1 MAMVVKNNLMAVRTL
16 NQLNQ
21 NNSELN
27 KRLAKVSSGMK
38 ITSAG
43 DDASGY
49 SISERMREQIRS
61 LNQDVQNVQ
70 NGSAMIKIALG
81 GVEDIINVLRAMK
94 EKAINAA
101 NDSNSE
107 DDRRTIQK
115 ELTQMTA
122 TINDMAL
129 DARYNGKR
137 LIDGSYDP
145 KIKYADAST
154 SALQVAKA
162 MMSSLNE
169 TTLSGTAALDA
180 AINSASNGKF
190 ATTDALVNKFMS
202 DLESSSSYTDFLET
216 YCGIILGNEDTGAI
230 TGSDAGGDTVKTAKS
245 IVPEQVDVSSWG
257 IPTAGS
263 STTIDGLTI
272 KWPTEGATTGT
283 LTNAEKHILAGLN
296 SDWIK
301 QSLNLVKESY
311 GIDFNSDGATV
322 KDINV
327 EFYDSDK
334 FTDKY
339 HPANALAFV
348 KNLSPGG
355 KATQLDLVI
364 NMKYYNDIKT
374 NSEDGESS
382 KTSVY
387 LDRTLAHEFTH
398 AVMAANINNFNDL
411 PLYLIE
417 GTAEL
422 VHGID
427 DVRPDIMNALLGTRK
442 SDLEKILNGELDGT
456 TGKEYTNAQ
465 DPYAAG
471 YMLLRYLGKQ
481 GQSPTGT
488 KYVESMRYAPLVIQ
502 DGTQAGQ
509 HNNFYIKDM
518 QTKSLTAGEIFNSD
532 GELINEND
540 KARYEALNNDA
551 DKQAAW
557 LETLNAAKNMT
568 IDDISLLTVKDA
580 NIAIRVIDGALE
592 YALDNATT
600 IGAYLQRLESTE
612 TNLVTSHENVTASE
626 STIRDADM
634 AKEMTAYTKANVLS
648 QAAQSMLAQANQSA
662 TNVLSLLR

>member
-1 MAMVVKNNLMAVRTL
+1 MAMVVKNNLMAMRTL

-21 NNSELN
+21 NNSELS

-61 LNQDVQNVQ
+61 LSQDERNVQ
-70 NGSAMIKIALG
+70 NGSAMLKIASG

-101 NDSNSE
+101 NDSNSAE
-107 DDRRTIQK
+107 DRRIIQK
-115 ELTQMTA
+115 ELTEMTA

-137 LIDGSYDP
+137 LIDGRYDP
-145 KIKYADAST
+145 KIKYADIST
-154 SALQVAKA
+154 TAVEVAQS
-162 MMSSLNE
+162 MMTSLNE
-169 TTLSGTAALDA
+169 TTLSGTDALDA

-190 ATTDALVNKFMS
+190 STTNALVNQFMS
-202 DLESSSSYTDFLET
+202 DLDTSSSYTDFLET
-216 YCGIILGNEDTGAI
+216 YCGIILNNEDTGAI
-230 TGSDAGGDTVKTAKS
+230 TGSDAGGDTVKTAES
-245 IVPEQVDVSSWG
+245 IVPEQVAVTSWG
-257 IPTAGS
+257 LPTS
-263 STTIDGLTI
+263 DTTIDGLTI
-272 KWPTEGATTGT
+272 HWPSTDA
-283 LTNAEKHILAGLN
+283 LTPAEEHILKGLN
-296 SDWIK
+296 SDWIE
-301 QSLNLVKESY
+301 QSLKLVKESY
-311 GIDFNSDGATV
+311 GIDFNEDGATV
-322 KDINV
+322 KDITVTFENDSNNNRLAAV
-327 EFYDSDK
+327 GHSYDS
-334 FTDKY
+334 
-339 HPANALAFV
+339 N
-348 KNLSPGG
+348 G
-355 KATQLDLVI
+355 KATSLTLIV
-364 NMKYYNDIKT
+364 NMHYYNNINT
-374 NSEDGESS
+374 SSEDGASTS
-382 KTSVY
+382 TSVY

-398 AVMAANINNFNDL
+398 AVMAANINNFNAL
-411 PLYLIE
+411 PKYLKE

-427 DVRPDIMNALLGTRK
+427 DLRLGVMQNLLTTNKSTLEDILTGT
-442 SDLEKILNGELDGT
+442 IDGDS
-456 TGKEYTNAQ
+456 E

-471 YMLLRYLGKQ
+471 YMFLRYLAKQ
-481 GQSPTGT
+481 GQTPTGT
-488 KYVESMRYAPLVIQ
+488 IAVESMRELPLVIH

-509 HNNFYIKDM
+509 RNNFYIKDM
-518 QTKSLTAGEIFNSD
+518 KTNALTAGEIFNSN

-540 KARYEALNNDA
+540 KARYEALNYDA

-557 LETLNAAKNMT
+557 LETLRAAENMT

-600 IGAYLQRLESTE
+600 IGAYLKRLETAES
-612 TNLVTSHENVTASE
+612 NIVTTHENVTSSE

-634 AKEMTAYTKANVLS
+634 AREMTAYTKANVLS

-662 TNVLSLLR
+662 ANVLSLLR

>member
-16 NQLNQ
+16 NQMNQ

-43 DDASGY
+43 DDAAGY

-70 NGSAMIKIALG
+70 NGAAMIKIASG

-101 NDSNSE
+101 NDSNSSE
-107 DDRRTIQK
+107 DRRTIQK

-154 SALQVAKA
+154 SALQVAKS

-230 TGSDAGGDTVKTAKS
+230 TGSDAGGDTVKTKYS
-245 IVPEQVDVSSWG
+245 IVPEQVAVTSWG
-257 IPTAGS
+257 VPTAGS
-263 STTIDGLTI
+263 TTTIDGLTI
-272 KWPTEGATTGT
+272 HWPNTGASGT
-283 LTNAEKHILAGLN
+283 LTAKENHILAGLN
-296 SDWIK
+296 SDWIE
-301 QSLNLVKESY
+301 QSLKLVKESY
-311 GIDFNSDGATV
+311 GIDFNEDGATV
-322 KDINV
+322 KDITV
-327 EFYDSDK
+327 EFENNSTNNRLAAVGHSYDS
-334 FTDKY
+334 
-339 HPANALAFV
+339 N
-348 KNLSPGG
+348 G
-355 KATQLDLVI
+355 KATSLTLIV
-364 NMKYYNDIKT
+364 NMHYYNDIDT
-374 NSEDGESS
+374 TSEDGELLKSSS
-382 KTSVY
+382 KYYEAGY
-387 LDRTLAHEFTH
+387 LDRTIAHEFTH
-398 AVMAANINNFNDL
+398 AVMAANINNFSTL
-411 PLYLIE
+411 PKYLKE

-427 DVRPDIMNALLGTRK
+427 DLRPSVMNALLTTRK
-442 SDLEKILNGELDGT
+442 NDLEKIFNGELDGT
-456 TGKEYTNAQ
+456 TGKEYTSPE

-518 QTKSLTAGEIFNSD
+518 QTKSLTAGEIFNSY

-540 KARYEALNNDA
+540 KARYEALNYDA

-557 LETLNAAKNMT
+557 LETLQEAENMT

>member
-1 MAMVVKNNLMAVRTL
+1 M
-16 NQLNQ
+16 
-21 NNSELN
+21 
-27 KRLAKVSSGMK
+27 
-38 ITSAG
+38 SA
-43 DDASGY
+43 
-49 SISERMREQIRS
+49 
-61 LNQDVQNVQ
+61 
-70 NGSAMIKIALG
+70 
-81 GVEDIINVLRAMK
+81 
-94 EKAINAA
+94 
-101 NDSNSE
+101 
-107 DDRRTIQK
+107 
-115 ELTQMTA
+115 
-122 TINDMAL
+122 
-129 DARYNGKR
+129 
-137 LIDGSYDP
+137 
-145 KIKYADAST
+145 
-154 SALQVAKA
+154 
-162 MMSSLNE
+162 
-169 TTLSGTAALDA
+169 
-180 AINSASNGKF
+180 
-190 ATTDALVNKFMS
+190 
-202 DLESSSSYTDFLET
+202 
-216 YCGIILGNEDTGAI
+216 
-230 TGSDAGGDTVKTAKS
+230 
-245 IVPEQVDVSSWG
+245 
-257 IPTAGS
+257 
-263 STTIDGLTI
+263 
-272 KWPTEGATTGT
+272 
-283 LTNAEKHILAGLN
+283 AEKHILAGLN
-296 SDWIK
+296 SDWIE
-301 QSLNLVKESY
+301 QSLKLVKESY
-311 GIDFNSDGATV
+311 GIDFNTDGATV
-322 KDINV
+322 KEIDVAFENN
-327 EFYDSDK
+327 S
-334 FTDKY
+334 T
-339 HPANALAFV
+339 NGWLAYV
-348 KNLSPGG
+348 SSSSSYLKL
-355 KATQLDLVI
+355 TV
-364 NMKYYNDIKT
+364 NMYYYNDIDT
-374 NSEDGESS
+374 NSEDGELLTTSS
-382 KTSVY
+382 NYYKAGY
-387 LDRTLAHEFTH
+387 LDRTIAHEFTH
-398 AVMAANINNFNDL
+398 AVMAANINNFSTL
-411 PLYLIE
+411 PKYLKE

-427 DVRPDIMNALLGTRK
+427 DERPGVMIDLLTTRK
-442 SDLEKILNGELDGT
+442 NDLET
-456 TGKEYTNAQ
+456 TFANTDTTNSQ

>member
-1 MAMVVKNNLMAVRTL
+1 
-16 NQLNQ
+16 
-21 NNSELN
+21 
-27 KRLAKVSSGMK
+27 
-38 ITSAG
+38 
-43 DDASGY
+43 
-49 SISERMREQIRS
+49 
-61 LNQDVQNVQ
+61 VQNVQ
-70 NGSAMIKIALG
+70 NGAAMIKIASG

-101 NDSNSE
+101 NDSNSSE
-107 DDRRTIQK
+107 DRRTIQK

-154 SALQVAKA
+154 SALQVAKS

-230 TGSDAGGDTVKTAKS
+230 TGSDAGGDTVKTKYS
-245 IVPEQVDVSSWG
+245 IVPEQVAVTSWG
-257 IPTAGS
+257 VPTAGS
-263 STTIDGLTI
+263 TTTIDGLTI
-272 KWPTEGATTGT
+272 HWPNTGASGT
-283 LTNAEKHILAGLN
+283 LTAKENHILAGLN
-296 SDWIK
+296 SDWIE
-301 QSLNLVKESY
+301 QSLKLVKESY
-311 GIDFNSDGATV
+311 GIDFNEDGATV
-322 KDINV
+322 KDITV
-327 EFYDSDK
+327 EFENNSTNNRLAAVGHSYDS
-334 FTDKY
+334 
-339 HPANALAFV
+339 N
-348 KNLSPGG
+348 G
-355 KATQLDLVI
+355 KATSLTLIV
-364 NMKYYNDIKT
+364 NMHYYNDIDT
-374 NSEDGESS
+374 TSEDGDLLATSS
-382 KTSVY
+382 MYGRASY
-387 LDRTLAHEFTH
+387 LDRTIAHEFTH
-398 AVMAANINNFNDL
+398 ALMAANINNFHSL
-411 PLYLIE
+411 PLYIKE

-427 DVRPDIMNALLGTRK
+427 DERPRAMQTLLENP
-442 SDLEKILNGELDGT
+442 SDLENIFLTGGT
-456 TGKEYTNAQ
+456 TSDGEK
-465 DPYAAG
+465 PYAAG

-557 LETLNAAKNMT
+557 LETLHAAENMT

>member
-1 MAMVVKNNLMAVRTL
+1 
-16 NQLNQ
+16 
-21 NNSELN
+21 
-27 KRLAKVSSGMK
+27 
-38 ITSAG
+38 
-43 DDASGY
+43 
-49 SISERMREQIRS
+49 
-61 LNQDVQNVQ
+61 
-70 NGSAMIKIALG
+70 
-81 GVEDIINVLRAMK
+81 
-94 EKAINAA
+94 
-101 NDSNSE
+101 
-107 DDRRTIQK
+107 
-115 ELTQMTA
+115 
-122 TINDMAL
+122 
-129 DARYNGKR
+129 
-137 LIDGSYDP
+137 
-145 KIKYADAST
+145 
-154 SALQVAKA
+154 
-162 MMSSLNE
+162 
-169 TTLSGTAALDA
+169 
-180 AINSASNGKF
+180 
-190 ATTDALVNKFMS
+190 
-202 DLESSSSYTDFLET
+202 
-216 YCGIILGNEDTGAI
+216 
-230 TGSDAGGDTVKTAKS
+230 
-245 IVPEQVDVSSWG
+245 
-257 IPTAGS
+257 
-263 STTIDGLTI
+263 
-272 KWPTEGATTGT
+272 
-283 LTNAEKHILAGLN
+283 
-296 SDWIK
+296 
-301 QSLNLVKESY
+301 
-311 GIDFNSDGATV
+311 
-322 KDINV
+322 
-327 EFYDSDK
+327 
-334 FTDKY
+334 
-339 HPANALAFV
+339 
-348 KNLSPGG
+348 
-355 KATQLDLVI
+355 
-364 NMKYYNDIKT
+364 
-374 NSEDGESS
+374 
-382 KTSVY
+382 
-387 LDRTLAHEFTH
+387 
-398 AVMAANINNFNDL
+398 MAANINNFSTL
-411 PLYLIE
+411 PKYLKE

-427 DVRPDIMNALLGTRK
+427 DFRPGVMIDLLTTRK
-442 SDLEKILNGELDGT
+442 ADLET
-456 TGKEYTNAQ
+456 TFANTDTTNSQ

>member
-16 NQLNQ
+16 NQMNQ

-43 DDASGY
+43 DDAAGY

-70 NGSAMIKIALG
+70 NGAAMIKIASG

-101 NDSNSE
+101 NDSNSSE
-107 DDRRTIQK
+107 DRRTIQK

-190 ATTDALVNKFMS
+190 ATTDALINKFMS

-245 IVPEQVDVSSWG
+245 IVPEQVAVSSWG
-257 IPTAGS
+257 IPIAGS
-263 STTIDGLTI
+263 STTIDGLTV
-272 KWPTEGATTGT
+272 KWPTTGSNGDLSPT
-283 LTNAEKHILAGLN
+283 EKHILAGLN
-296 SDWIK
+296 SDWIE
-301 QSLNLVKESY
+301 QSLKLVKESY

-322 KDINV
+322 NEIDVAFENN
-327 EFYDSDK
+327 S
-334 FTDKY
+334 TSGW
-339 HPANALAFV
+339 LAYVSSSSSYLKLTV
-348 KNLSPGG
+348 K
-355 KATQLDLVI
+355 
-364 NMKYYNDIKT
+364 MYYYNDIDT
-374 NSEDGESS
+374 NSEDGDLLATSS
-382 KTSVY
+382 MYGRASY
-387 LDRTLAHEFTH
+387 LDRTIAHEFTH
-398 AVMAANINNFNDL
+398 ALMAANINNFHSL
-411 PLYLIE
+411 PLYIKE

-427 DVRPDIMNALLGTRK
+427 DERPRAMQTLLENP
-442 SDLEKILNGELDGT
+442 SDLEKIFNGELDGT
-456 TGKEYTNAQ
+456 TGKEYTSPE

-518 QTKSLTAGEIFNSD
+518 QTKSLTAGEIFNSY

-540 KARYEALNNDA
+540 KARYEALNYDA

-557 LETLNAAKNMT
+557 LETLQEAENMT
-568 IDDISLLTVKDA
+568 IDEISLLTVKDA